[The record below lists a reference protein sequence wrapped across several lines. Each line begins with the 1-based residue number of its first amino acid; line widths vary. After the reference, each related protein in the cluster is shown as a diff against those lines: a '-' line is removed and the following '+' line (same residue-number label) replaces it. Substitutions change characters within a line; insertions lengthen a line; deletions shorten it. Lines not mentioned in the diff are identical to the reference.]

1 MVLLL
6 LTLKQHDSLE
16 RQATY
21 LMSLWNPDETLMSHR
36 TSHHRSV
43 GIKIHASGEDCRRDV
58 RHTSDGIARYR
69 SKSFL
74 V

>member
-36 TSHHRSV
+36 TARHRSDLDPNV
-43 GIKIHASGEDCRRDV
+43 RTAEGMRDV
-58 RHTSDGIARYR
+58 LRTA
-69 SKSFL
+69 
-74 V
+74 